1 MAFDCKHGY
10 AQEEY
15 RPIADTIK
23 RTEIGLLTGAA
34 EGREQGARPPPRNWV
49 HKKISGC
56 AVELNTQNCAWF
68 SSQISLIT
76 AMSFR
81 EAVPPEPPTRGS
93 ASGA

>member
-34 EGREQGARPPPRNWV
+34 EGREQGFCE
-49 HKKISGC
+49 IG
-56 AVELNTQNCAWF
+56 F
-68 SSQISLIT
+68 
-76 AMSFR
+76 
-81 EAVPPEPPTRGS
+81 TRKFLAAPLS
-93 ASGA
+93 